1 MASNTYTQL
10 ATLRPTDTN
19 EAELYEV
26 AADEYIVATLHIC
39 NQSAVDRTYSVAI
52 TEASGAAADDEWVRY
67 DFPLYANISN
77 RLTIACGDGNTVRV
91 KASVA
96 DLISFVLTGLKV
108 T

>member
-1 MASNTYTQL
+1 MANTYTRL
-10 ATLRPTDTN
+10 AALRPANTD
-19 EAELYEV
+19 EAELYAV
-26 AADEYIVATLHIC
+26 SAGEYIVATLHIA
-39 NQSAVDRTYSVAI
+39 NQDSTERSYSVAI
-52 TEASGAAADDEWVRY
+52 TDASGAASSEDWIRY

-77 RLTIACGDGNTVRV
+77 RLTIACGDGDTIRV